1 MPSSTTE
8 RAPSARRVR
17 QQAMGGTGP
26 GPGAPASDERPDI
39 GALVEVRGQKW
50 VVADIDGP
58 AAGGARWIAADVGA
72 ADKADAAG
80 PDAVGD
86 GAAPSTSTLVTLQS
100 VEDGRYGHT
109 VEVIWEVEPGR
120 RVLPS
125 GSLPDVTRGGFDP
138 PGRLAAFLDAVR
150 WSAVTSADARRLQ
163 APFRSGVAVE
173 DYQLEPVARALAAPR
188 VNLLLADDVGLG
200 KTIEAGLVA
209 EELLLRHRARRIMI
223 VCPAGLTLKWRDEM
237 AEKFGRDFTIIDAER
252 CAAVRRSH
260 GSAAN
265 PFEVYPLTIVSL
277 PWLRGPKAQRLLD
290 EVLPGDGQPTYP
302 RTFDLLILDEAHH
315 IAPAAPRQVYA
326 VDSQQTKLI
335 RRLAPHFTHR
345 LFLSATP
352 HNGYLASFTALLE
365 ILDDQRFAR
374 GVEPDR
380 MAVDEV
386 VVRRLK
392 SSIENADGTP
402 RFPRRRSIDMPVVY
416 PDGEREIHGLL
427 KEFAALRRARLDS
440 PRGRKATDLVTLL
453 LKKRLFSSPAAF
465 GHTVGVYRETLVSR
479 HGRPVHASRL
489 ADEAEPGMP
498 GPGMPGPGM
507 PEPWMPEPWMED
519 YFDDVATLDDEQLA
533 DAEDDALGRI
543 GPMQL
548 DPTDGE
554 IELLDRMRRWADA
567 HEAEPDAKARA
578 LLDYLNAVCRP
589 DGRHWFDERVVVFT
603 EYRDTQIWLAGLLRQ
618 EGLAGERLG
627 LLHGGLSVDEREQLR
642 LAFQA
647 EPSEHPM
654 RVLLATDAASE
665 GIDLQNHCHRLV
677 NYDIP
682 FNPNKLEQRI
692 GRIDRYGQR
701 RSPEIRHFV
710 GSGWSGSVDSFE
722 ADLEFLSRVV
732 KKVAQMKADL
742 GSVNAVLSDRVQR
755 RMLGE
760 RIDLGPDDL
769 DVGPGGSVAAGGTVP
784 VAENVREQVRRLR
797 ANLDDT
803 VRELGITPAAVR
815 RVVGTALSL
824 ARQQALTPYVD
835 EKEHAEGLFTV
846 PTLTGS
852 WQRAS
857 AGLTEKLRRE
867 DLPPGTPPRQR
878 PITFDPAMA
887 KDRDDVVLA
896 HLGHRLVDMSTR
908 LLRGAVSN
916 ADVGLHRVTA
926 VRSDDPRCEE
936 VLIGAFSRFVLVG
949 ADGVRLHEE
958 VLYAGGWAPA
968 TGRFRRLE
976 NLTVLGD
983 LVGTALAAGRPVSG
997 ETRERLV
1004 ERWPAV
1010 RPGVLSALEWRTRT
1024 RQESLTRL
1032 LGQRRAAEENRITTI
1047 LDQFAATLR
1056 GAIEDPENDEDALFS
1071 RFEIARSRE
1080 ELAQY
1085 RKDRQ
1090 AWQDR
1095 LDRLDQERRR
1105 ELDVIAQRYRDPR
1118 QHQFPV
1124 AVVLVVPAAEEAR

>member
-8 RAPSARRVR
+8 RAPTRYGALP
-17 QQAMGGTGP
+17 AGAELP
-26 GPGAPASDERPDI
+26 GI

-50 VVADIDGP
+50 VVAETDARVAPDGEE
-58 AAGGARWIAADVGA
+58 AHSGS
-72 ADKADAAG
+72 G
-80 PDAVGD
+80 PTV
-86 GAAPSTSTLVTLQS
+86 PSSLITLQS

-109 VEVIWEVEPGR
+109 IEVIWEVEPGR
-120 RVLPS
+120 RILPS
-125 GSLPDVTRGGFDP
+125 GSLPEVTRGGFDSP
-138 PGRLAAFLDAVR
+138 ERLAAFLDAIR

-173 DYQLEPVARALAAPR
+173 DYQLEPVARALEAPR

-315 IAPAAPRQVYA
+315 VAPAAPKQVYA
-326 VDSQQTKLI
+326 IDSQQTKLI

-374 GVEPDR
+374 GVAPDQK
-380 MAVDEV
+380 AVEEV

-392 SSIENADGTP
+392 GGIENADGTP
-402 RFPRRRSIDMPVVY
+402 RFQARRSIDMPVVY
-416 PDGEREIHGLL
+416 PDSEREIHGLL
-427 KEFAALRRARLDS
+427 KEFSALRRVRLNS
-440 PRGRKATDLVTLL
+440 ERGRKATDLVTLL

-465 GHTVGVYRETLVSR
+465 AHTVAVYRETLAAR
-479 HGRPVHASRL
+479 QGRGGGSDLGSA
-489 ADEAEPGMP
+489 
-498 GPGMPGPGM
+498 
-507 PEPWMPEPWMED
+507 PEWDDVPEWMED

-533 DAEDDALGRI
+533 DAEDDALGRVR
-543 GPMQL
+543 PMQP
-548 DPTDGE
+548 DPTEDETG
-554 IELLDRMRRWADA
+554 LLERMQRWADA

-578 LLDYLNAVCRP
+578 LLTYLAAVCRP
-589 DGRHWFDERVVVFT
+589 DGKHWLNERVVVFT
-603 EYRDTQIWLAGLLRQ
+603 EYRDTQIWLSGLLRQ
-618 EGLAGERLG
+618 EGLGGERLG
-627 LLHGGLSVDEREQLR
+627 LLHGGLPADEREQLR

-647 EPSEHPM
+647 DPSEHPV
-654 RVLLATDAASE
+654 RILLATDAASE

-701 RSPEIRHFV
+701 QQPEIRHFV
-710 GSGWSGSVDSFE
+710 GSGWSGAVDSYE

-742 GSVNAVLSDRVQR
+742 GSVNAVISDRVQR

-760 RIDLGPDDL
+760 RVADPADLDL
-769 DVGPGGSVAAGGTVP
+769 DVTINAVAAKDEAVP

-797 ANLDDT
+797 ATLDDT
-803 VRELGITPAAVR
+803 VRDLGITPRAVH
-815 RVVGTALSL
+815 RVVGTALDL
-824 ARQQALTPYVD
+824 ARQQKLKPHVD
-835 EKEHAEGLFTV
+835 ERGDLFEDHTPGAPDGEPGDGMFDV

-852 WQRAS
+852 WARAS
-857 AGLTEKLRRE
+857 AGLTEKLHR
-867 DLPPGTPPRQR
+867 DGAPPRQL
-878 PITFDPAMA
+878 PVTFDSAVA
-887 KDRDDVVLA
+887 RGRDDVVLA

-916 ADVGLHRVTA
+916 ADVGLHRVAA
-926 VRSDDPRCEE
+926 VRTDDPRCEE
-936 VLIGAFSRFVLVG
+936 VLVGAFSRFVLVG

-958 VLYAGGWAPA
+958 VLQAGGWMPA
-968 TGRFRRLE
+968 AGRFRRLE
-976 NLTVLGD
+976 NLTVLGEI
-983 LVGTALAAGRPVSG
+983 VGSALAAGRPVTQ
-997 ETRERLV
+997 ETQERLA
-1004 ERWPAV
+1004 ERWPAA
-1010 RPGVLSALEWRTRT
+1010 REGVLSALNWRTRT
-1024 RQESLTRL
+1024 RHESLTRIL
-1032 LGQRRAAEENRITTI
+1032 AQRQSAEEARITAI
-1047 LDQFAATLR
+1047 LDQFASTLR
-1056 GAIEDPENDEDALFS
+1056 SALKDPDNEEDALFS
-1071 RFEIARSRE
+1071 RASVANSRE
-1080 ELAQY
+1080 ELAQF
-1085 RKDRQ
+1085 RRDKQ
-1090 AWQDR
+1090 SWEER
-1095 LDRLDQERRR
+1095 LHRLDQEKQR
-1105 ELDVIAQRYRDPR
+1105 ELDVIAGRYRDPR

-1124 AVVLVVPAAEEAR
+1124 AVVLVVPAQEAGR